1 MRHFSMKAF
10 LQIHRTTIQG
20 YLPYFI
26 LFVLTF
32 LASLAQAQDKV
43 TLSGRVFDNTTQQ
56 PLPGATVVVV
66 GSSNGT
72 VTDQDGIYKLDLPPG
87 SVKIQISFVGYQTQT
102 KSTTVTAGNT
112 AALDFSLVEGSLLS
126 EEVVIVGTRSTE
138 GRSKIDSPAPIDI
151 IQAKDIKATG
161 QVDITQILNFV
172 APSIN
177 SNRQPGG
184 DGTAHIDPVALRG
197 IAPDQTLVLIN
208 GKRRHGSALVNVL
221 GTPSQGSV
229 AVDFNSIPVAS
240 IERIEV
246 LRDGAAAQY
255 GSDAIAGVVN
265 IVLRKETEKVN
276 VSSTVGAYNT
286 SFRNKTDGALTQF
299 DVNYGFGFGKGGFL
313 NLTGQFNSNDR
324 TNRTGY
330 YELANRLTGAKQ
342 YWFSYPTGTAQE
354 TIDAQE
360 LSVDRYSSGNSG
372 NSKQQSGS
380 LFFNAALPLG
390 NGAEVY
396 SFGGV
401 TSRTSNSRNNA
412 YRFPNGTSTLN
423 SVSSRYFPNLY
434 PNGFLP
440 ENVGV
445 ISDKSITI
453 GVRGKK
459 SGWDIDLSNTFGSNR
474 VQYYVENTLN
484 ASIGASSPTRFN
496 SGALQFQQ
504 NTTNLGVFRKFTDL
518 SLGKSLGVAFGA
530 EYRQENYKIEA
541 GEPDSYRNGGDRTY
555 INTVGGSLL
564 PPPAFRP
571 RPAGAQAFPG
581 YQPNDAQDQFR
592 NNVGVYGDLE
602 YDITNRVLLTG
613 AIRYE
618 NYSDFGDKL
627 SWKTSTRI
635 KITEDINL
643 RGAVSTGFRAPSLQ
657 QKYYSATTSIP
668 QADGSLL
675 LSRVSNNDNQV
686 TRAFGVPSLKAENSF
701 NLSAGVTA
709 RLFEKLTLTVDG
721 YQIEIKDRVT
731 LTGFFQ
737 TTTSSTNQTVRD
749 AAALVANLLKDYPD
763 VNSAQFFGNSID
775 TRTRGIDAVLSYRT
789 ILGNGTL
796 NLSAAANITR
806 TEVTDVHVPSGLVGT
821 ATQDVKDYLS
831 ERIFFDRLQ
840 RGRYERG
847 TPQNKLIVSAGY
859 TVKRLTPYVRL
870 TRFGEYTAYASQ
882 NNLDDPNGARDQ
894 EFSPKWVTDV
904 TLSYQL
910 NSSVSLSVG
919 GNNVF
924 DVYPDQQILQNNQT
938 GALPYG
944 TAASQQFGA
953 NGAFYYGRVAFTF

>member
-1 MRHFSMKAF
+1 MKKF
-10 LQIHRTTIQG
+10 IQTYRSNLEG
-20 YLPYFI
+20 YLPYF
-26 LFVLTF
+26 LVFSLT
-32 LASLAQAQDKV
+32 LITSLLQAQDKTSIV
-43 TLSGRVFDNTTQQ
+43 GKVIDGTSKQ
-56 PLPGATVVVV
+56 PLPGATVVVK
-66 GSSNGT
+66 GSNTGT
-72 VTDQDGIYKLDLPPG
+72 FTDQDGVYRLELTPG
-87 SVKIQISFVGYQTQT
+87 EVTVQISFVGYQTQT
-102 KSTTVTAGNT
+102 QTATATAGNT
-112 AALDFSLVEGSLLS
+112 TQLDFSLEEGSLLG
-126 EEVVIVGTRSTE
+126 EEVVIVGTRSTQ
-138 GRSKIDSPAPIDI
+138 GRSKIDTPAPVDI
-151 IQAKDIKATG
+151 IQGKDIKATG

-177 SNRQPGG
+177 SNRQAGG
-184 DGTAHIDPVALRG
+184 DGTAHVDPVALRG
-197 IAPDQTLVLIN
+197 ISPDQTLVLIN

-265 IVLRKETEKVN
+265 IVLKSETNKVN
-276 VSSTVGAYNT
+276 ISSTVGAFNT

-330 YELANRLTGAKQ
+330 YELANRLTGARQ
-342 YWFSYPTGTAQE
+342 YWFSHAAGTPNE
-354 TIDAQE
+354 DVNSKE
-360 LSVDRYSSGNSG
+360 LSVDRYTSGASG

-380 LFFNAALPLG
+380 LFFNAVLPLG
-390 NGAEVY
+390 DGAEVY
-396 SFGGV
+396 SFGGI
-401 TSRTSNSRNNA
+401 TSRTSNSRNNG
-412 YRFPNGTSTLN
+412 YRFPNGTSSL
-423 SVSSRYFPNLY
+423 SSISSRYFPNLY

-440 ENVGV
+440 ENLGV
-445 ISDKSITI
+445 ISDKAITI

-459 SGWDIDLSNTFGSNR
+459 GGWDVDLSNTFGSNR
-474 VQYYVENTLN
+474 IQYYVENTLN
-484 ASIGASSPTRFN
+484 ASIGASSQTRFN

-504 NTTNLGVFRKFTDL
+504 NTTNLGVFRKFNSL
-518 SLGKSLGVAFGA
+518 SVGKSLGVAFGA

-541 GEPDSYRNGGDRTY
+541 GEENSYKNGGDKTY
-555 INTVGGSLL
+555 INTVGGVLL
-564 PPPAFRP
+564 PAPAFRP

-581 YQPNDAQDQFR
+581 YQPSDAQDQFR
-592 NNVGVYGDLE
+592 NNIGVYGDLE
-602 YDITNRVLLTG
+602 YDINDRILWTG
-613 AIRYE
+613 AVRYE

-627 SWKTSTRI
+627 TWKTSARI
-635 KITEDINL
+635 KITDNINL

-709 RLFEKLTLTVDG
+709 RLFENLTLTVDA
-721 YQIEIKDRVT
+721 YQIEIEDRVT

-737 TTTSSTNQTVRD
+737 TTTSSANQVVKD

-763 VNSAQFFGNSID
+763 VNSAQFFSNSID
-775 TRTRGIDAVLSYRT
+775 TRTKGIDAVLSYRT
-789 ILGNGTL
+789 LLGSGTL
-796 NLSAAANITR
+796 NLSAAANFTQ
-806 TEVTDVHVPSGLVGT
+806 TQVTNVHVPSGLVGT
-821 ATQDVKDYLS
+821 ATQEVKDYLS
-831 ERIFFDRLQ
+831 QRIFFDRQ
-840 RGRYERG
+840 QKGRYEQG
-847 TPQNKLIVSAGY
+847 TPQNKLIASAGY
-859 TVKRLTPYVRL
+859 TYKRFTPYVRV
-870 TRFGEYTAYASQ
+870 TRFGEYTFFATQ
-882 NNLDDPNGARDQ
+882 NNLDDANGARDQ
-894 EFSPKWVTDV
+894 QYSAKWVTDF

-910 NSSVSLSVG
+910 NSYIALSVG

-924 DVYPDQQILQNNQT
+924 DVYPDKQRIENDQT
-938 GALPYG
+938 GALPWG
-944 TAASQQFGA
+944 TAAGQQFGF